1 MTIVRPRTRISLN
14 LCPSPSPS
22 ISKLSNKIVD
32 DRGHF
37 SRTAHKICSL
47 GALEGGGKK
56 ITGRR
61 EKPSM
66 VFLNLR
72 QPQPR
77 LIRSQTNTTGSLRP
91 FIYLRAP
98 VFKHTCQPFDETK
111 PNIII
116 IIIITIV
123 IKYRKIC
130 RIQSTNWIHVSYMFE
145 YLCGDFRILSRK
157 KKRITK
163 VDDVCKRI
171 HIPGFRLPCQ

>member
-123 IKYRKIC
+123 IKYRKIFPIYELDP
-130 RIQSTNWIHVSYMFE
+130 RFVRYMFE

-157 KKRITK
+157 KKKNNRS
-163 VDDVCKRI
+163 R
-171 HIPGFRLPCQ
+171 RRM

>member
-77 LIRSQTNTTGSLRP
+77 LIRSQTNTTGSLHLFTYEHLFSNTRANHSMKRNQILLLLLLQLLSSTER
-91 FIYLRAP
+91 FVEFNLRIGSMFRTCSNIYAATLE
-98 VFKHTCQPFDETK
+98 F
-111 PNIII
+111 
-116 IIIITIV
+116 
-123 IKYRKIC
+123 YR
-130 RIQSTNWIHVSYMFE
+130 E
-145 YLCGDFRILSRK
+145 K
-157 KKRITK
+157 KKRITE

>member
-116 IIIITIV
+116 IIITIV

-130 RIQSTNWIHVSYMFE
+130 RIQSTNWIHVSYDTCSNIYAATLEFYRE
-145 YLCGDFRILSRK
+145 K
-157 KKRITK
+157 KKKNNRSRR
-163 VDDVCKRI
+163 CM
-171 HIPGFRLPCQ
+171 